1 MACAAGD
8 ADTPAMAGEAAAPFG
23 PARHTIGS
31 MGAGKKVRVIVADDH
46 PLYRE
51 GVVRALT
58 GSGQVEVVAE
68 FGDGREA
75 LTAIQEQAP
84 DVALLDYKLPGLD
97 GVAIA
102 HAVNREGLATKVLL
116 LSAFTDSGLVY
127 EALQTGAAGY
137 LPKEARREQIVDSV
151 LGCARGET
159 VVPVELTAGL
169 VSEIRMRAAND
180 APVLTDREREILR
193 LIAAGKSL
201 PEIAKELF
209 LGVTTVKTHVQHL
222 YEKLGVSDRAAAVA
236 EAMRKR
242 LIE

>member
-1 MACAAGD
+1 MSF
-8 ADTPAMAGEAAAPFG
+8 AAARRD
-23 PARHTIGS
+23 AVQVEQERTIPS
-31 MGAGKKVRVIVADDH
+31 VADSKNKVRVVVADDH

-58 GSGQVEVVAE
+58 ASGRIEVVAE
-68 FGDGREA
+68 AEGGREA
-75 LTAIQEQAP
+75 LAEIQSKTP

-102 HAVNREGLATKVLL
+102 HAVVRDGLATRVLL

-127 EALQTGAAGY
+127 EALQTGVAGY
-137 LPKEARREQIVDSV
+137 LPKEAKRDQIVDAVVACS
-151 LGCARGET
+151 RGET
-159 VVPVELTAGL
+159 VVPADLTAGL
-169 VSEIRMRAAND
+169 VSEIRMRAVDD
-180 APVLTDREREILR
+180 APALTDREREILR
-193 LIAAGKSL
+193 MIAAGKSL

-209 LGVTTVKTHVQHL
+209 LGVTTVKTHVQHT

-236 EAMRKR
+236 EAMRRR